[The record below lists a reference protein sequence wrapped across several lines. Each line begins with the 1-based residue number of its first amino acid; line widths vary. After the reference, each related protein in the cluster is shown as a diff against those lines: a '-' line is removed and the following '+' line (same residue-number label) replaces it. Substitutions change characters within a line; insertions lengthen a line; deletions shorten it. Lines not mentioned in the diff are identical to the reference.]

1 MSSNSTTRFSD
12 RVEDYVKYR
21 PHYPAAVLSYLQ
33 DTYSFSSQWA
43 VADVGSGT
51 GISTELFLANGNKV
65 YAVEPNAEMRSKAED
80 LLSGYLGFFSLNGEA
95 EATGVPPS
103 AVDLIVA
110 GQAFHWFD
118 PVKTRPEFVR
128 ISRPGAIVALIW
140 NERLV
145 LSDFEQEYEAF
156 ILRHAGDY
164 QTINHKNITDLQ
176 IGEFFQPQSFLL
188 QSFANEQLFDFEGL
202 KGRLLS
208 SSYIPKGG
216 PGFMKMIRE
225 LEKLFARHR
234 SGGKVRVGY
243 ETKVYTGVVR
253 PAEDVAGADRAPG
266 VEVDRAPGVEVDG
279 APGVEVDG
287 ADGAA
292 GRGG

>member
-21 PHYPAAVLSYLQ
+21 PHYPAAILSYLQ

-43 VADVGSGT
+43 VADIGSGT
-51 GISTELFLANGNKV
+51 GISTEMFLENGNKV
-65 YAVEPNAEMRSKAED
+65 YAVEPNAEMRSKAEE
-80 LLSGYLGFFSLNGEA
+80 LLSGYLGFFSLNASA

-118 PVKTRPEFVR
+118 PVRTRPEFVR
-128 ISRPGAIVALIW
+128 IARPGAVVALIW

-145 LSDFEQEYEAF
+145 LSGFEQDYESF
-156 ILRHAGDY
+156 ILRNAADY

-176 IGEFFQPQSFLL
+176 IGEFFHPQPFLL
-188 QSFANEQLFDFEGL
+188 RSFDNEQLFDLEGL

-243 ETKVYTGVVR
+243 ETKVYTGVIR
-253 PAEDVAGADRAPG
+253 PREDAGAGVSGAEAGSGEAPG
-266 VEVDRAPGVEVDG
+266 AE
-279 APGVEVDG
+279 
-287 ADGAA
+287 ADGATGA
-292 GRGG
+292 AE